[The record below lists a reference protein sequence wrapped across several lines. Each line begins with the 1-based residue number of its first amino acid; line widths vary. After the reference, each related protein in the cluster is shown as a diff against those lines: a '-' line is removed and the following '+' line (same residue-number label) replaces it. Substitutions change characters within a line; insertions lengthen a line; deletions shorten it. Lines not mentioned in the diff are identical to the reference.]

1 MSWDPAST
9 PPAEPTGWT
18 AALDQVEAR
27 LVAAESFTGEEA
39 PSGPPDLPAFSP
51 PPVDGDPTP
60 EEAARALDLWRRG
73 ELVVA
78 KLADASATIA
88 EELATP
94 AKPKAATPQ
103 PSMIDTRV

>member
-1 MSWDPAST
+1 MSSDHPAT
-9 PPAEPTGWT
+9 PSAPPTGWT
-18 AALDQVEAR
+18 AALDELEQR
-27 LVAAESFTGEEA
+27 LAAAEQMVGEDM
-39 PSGPPDLPAFSP
+39 PSGAPALPAFSP
-51 PPVDGDPTP
+51 PPLDGDPTP
-60 EEAARALDLWRRG
+60 DEAARALELWRRG

-94 AKPKAATPQ
+94 AKAKAATPQ